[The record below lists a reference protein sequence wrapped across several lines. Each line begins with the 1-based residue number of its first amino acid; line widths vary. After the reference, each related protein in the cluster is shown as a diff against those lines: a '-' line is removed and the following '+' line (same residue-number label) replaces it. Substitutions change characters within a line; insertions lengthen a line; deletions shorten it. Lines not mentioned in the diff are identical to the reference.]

1 MKCSQC
7 KNDKL
12 SKEFPSNMITER
24 CNHIPSYCL
33 SCLIK
38 NLDLANTTDQKI
50 RKCPECSEKL
60 SEKELRLISLAWD
73 RVSFKIDVGNI
84 GKAKT
89 TQNINAADGNNN
101 MEDIYVV
108 LLNGQKC
115 RFRYN
120 QIKNIPMLRKEI
132 RKKLDVDESKQK
144 LIYNGVELQDQVTTP
159 CTLQDYKIEPGSH
172 IQLIIVL
179 YGGAYAESINS
190 LIFDLFWGYPANGN
204 QDCLDGSCLL
214 YKGDVFFRKYDR
226 ISIFYPSF
234 PYMRHSG
241 DKLDEPNK
249 RGSQRITAKLDALPP
264 EITQLYFV
272 LSSSN
277 SPTIGHFKAPGFKLI
292 DETQPDKPLCTYQ
305 LEQAA
310 ESQAVI
316 MCCVSRVGQG
326 MWEVIQIGKLSNGN
340 VEDYDPIEKSI
351 AQCSLFDKLH

>member
-89 TQNINAADGNNN
+89 TQSINAADGNNN

-132 RKKLDVDESKQK
+132 RKKLGVDESKQK

-172 IQLIIVL
+172 IQLIIEL
-179 YGGAYAESINS
+179 YGRAYAESINS
-190 LIFDLFWGYPANGN
+190 LIFDLFWGYPGSI
-204 QDCLDGSCLL
+204 DYLEGSCLL
-214 YKGDVFFRKYDR
+214 YKGDVFFRKYDNK
-226 ISIFYPSF
+226 SVFYPSF
-234 PYMRHSG
+234 PHIKHSG
-241 DKLDEPNK
+241 SMIDDANK
-249 RGSQRITAKLDALPP
+249 RGHERITAKLDTLPP
-264 EITQLYFV
+264 EVTQLYFV
-272 LSSSN
+272 LSTFK
-277 SPTIGHFKAPGFKLI
+277 SPTIGHFKDPGFKLI

-305 LEQAA
+305 LEKAA
-310 ESQAVI
+310 DSQAVI

-326 MWEVIQIGKLSNGN
+326 MWEVIEIGKLSPGN
-340 VEDYDPIEKSI
+340 VEDYDPIERSI